1 MRFPTH
7 RALRKQ
13 TQRAFTL
20 VEMIG
25 VLAII
30 AILASL
36 LIPRVFQ
43 AIGDSKISNSAS
55 TCNSMKAAVNEFY
68 GKYGKICDSKG
79 LALDFDSEDN
89 PSPVAT
95 IYENWDF
102 KALLPEGFIE
112 KPFSVRIGNGKI
124 GYADAIPAQGDPENG
139 GTAAVDAVEG
149 SRLRVVK
156 ISSLDEDS
164 TTADNGA
171 YNLDGSSTTP
181 LNDIEGALLVEAVIG
196 GVEISDAK
204 ALSERI
210 DGPALSAP
218 DTITADSSGRVKYAY
233 AANAE
238 TTTVY
243 IYMAHK

>member
-79 LALDFDSEDN
+79 ASLNFSTNSVFED
-89 PSPVAT
+89 
-95 IYENWDF
+95 WDF

-124 GYADAIPAQGDPENG
+124 GSSE
-139 GTAAVDAVEG
+139 TG

-156 ISSLDEDS
+156 VHGLDGDDD
-164 TTADNGA
+164 ADVEGA
-171 YNLDGSSTTP
+171 YNLDGSAAVP
-181 LNDIEGALLVEAVIG
+181 KNDIEGTLLVEAVIP
-196 GVEISDAK
+196 GVELSDAR

-210 DGPALSAP
+210 DGGML
-218 DTITADSSGRVKYAY
+218 TATNNTVADLRGRVKY
-233 AANAE
+233 E
-238 TTTVY
+238 LPGDGEDTTTVH